1 MRISDWSSDVCSSDL
16 QSAFLE
22 RSTITLAR
30 LSSGSGASRI
40 RSAPDVCFRER
51 RCGLDFY
58 LGMRRG
64 LHIRAWEFS
73 VAASL
78 RKRPRHGAGMVPARD
93 WAQIEDLQLFFQRA
107 ACPTPFLDTHEPH
120 FPRITYVTL
129 QRPPLPTQN

>member
-30 LSSGSGASRI
+30 LSSGRGASRI
-40 RSAPDVCFRER
+40 SSAPDVCFRER

-64 LHIRAWEFS
+64 LHMRAWEFS
-73 VAASL
+73 VACFL
-78 RKRPRHGAGMVPARD
+78 PRA
-93 WAQIEDLQLFFQRA
+93 
-107 ACPTPFLDTHEPH
+107 PTPWRRDGSSEGLGADRSLATFFSTTGLSPSLFGHT
-120 FPRITYVTL
+120 
-129 QRPPLPTQN
+129 PTEISR